1 MRTLF
6 SSLLAAMLIVPA
18 VAAHAAPPP
27 VTPLQV
33 GAVRIG
39 EGMPRTIVPITG
51 ATAEQ
56 ALQQAAAIAAST
68 STDLAEWRIDYLDI
82 ATDAPALVA
91 LGTRIARVLDGKP
104 MIVTFRTQTEGG
116 SKPIRDVDYAA
127 LNAAL
132 LRGGFAQ
139 MIDVE
144 MFRDPA
150 VVAALVAQAH
160 QAGVKVVMSSHDFH
174 ATPPREEIVA
184 RLLRQE
190 ALGADVLKIAVMPH
204 DAGDVL
210 ALLDATWQVR
220 QRSSRPLLTMSMG
233 GTGVVSRL
241 AGETFGQALTF
252 GMIGTPSAPGQVEVE
267 RLQSVL
273 QVIHASGPL
282 KRPRRICSAL
292 VRRTFA

>member
-1 MRTLF
+1 MRALTPF
-6 SSLLAAMLIVPA
+6 FLAAMLGG
-18 VAAHAAPPP
+18 VASIAQAAPPP

-33 GAVRIG
+33 GALRIG
-39 EGMPRTIVPITG
+39 EGAPRTIVPITG
-51 ATAEQ
+51 ATAEL
-56 ALQQAAAIAAST
+56 ALQQAAAIAASP

-82 ATDAPALVA
+82 ATDGKALVA
-91 LGTRIARVLDGKP
+91 LGKRIARTLDGKP
-104 MIVTFRTQTEGG
+104 MILTFRTQAEGG
-116 SKPIRDVDYAA
+116 SKPISDADYAA
-127 LNAAL
+127 LYRTL

-139 MIDVE
+139 LIDVE

-150 VVAALVAQAH
+150 RVAALVEQAH
-160 QAGVKVVMSSHDFH
+160 AAGVKVVMSSHDFH
-174 ATPPREEIVA
+174 ATPARDEIVA

-190 ALGADVLKIAVMPH
+190 ALGADVLKIAVMPQ

-210 ALLDATWQVR
+210 TLLQATWDVR

-267 RLQSVL
+267 QLQSVL
-273 QVIHASGPL
+273 QVIHASSQAG
-282 KRPRRICSAL
+282 R
-292 VRRTFA
+292 

>member
-1 MRTLF
+1 MRTLV
-6 SSLLAAMLIVPA
+6 SSLLAAMLLVPA

-33 GAVRIG
+33 GTVRIG

-51 ATAEQ
+51 ATADQ

-91 LGTRIARVLDGKP
+91 LGKRIARVLDGKP
-104 MIVTFRTQTEGG
+104 MIVTFRTQAEGG
-116 SKPIRDVDYAA
+116 SRPIRDVDYAA

-150 VVAALVAQAH
+150 VVSALVAQAH
-160 QAGVKVVMSSHDFH
+160 QAGVKVVMSSHDFQ

-190 ALGADVLKIAVMPH
+190 VLGADVLKIAVMPH

-273 QVIHASGPL
+273 QVIHASGQAG
-282 KRPRRICSAL
+282 R
-292 VRRTFA
+292 

>member
-1 MRTLF
+1 MRTLV
-6 SSLLAAMLIVPA
+6 SSLLAAMLIVPGVA
-18 VAAHAAPPP
+18 VHAAPPP

-39 EGMPRTIVPITG
+39 EGIPRTIVPITG

-104 MIVTFRTQTEGG
+104 MIVTFRTQAEGG
-116 SKPIRDVDYAA
+116 SRPIRDVDYAA

-150 VVAALVAQAH
+150 VVTALVAQAH
-160 QAGVKVVMSSHDFH
+160 QAGVKVVMSSHDFQ

-273 QVIHASGPL
+273 QVIHASGQAG
-282 KRPRRICSAL
+282 R
-292 VRRTFA
+292 